1 MIKVGIS
8 AIESPLFK
16 VYPNPTTGIV
26 YLEISGGMNR
36 EGEVVVTNLAGAE
49 VFRKEINGDPKVQID
64 LSNQVNGIYLL
75 KVIAGNQQTIS
86 KLIVRKE

>member
-1 MIKVGIS
+1 VIKVGIS

-36 EGEVVVTNLAGAE
+36 DGEVVVTNLAGAE
-49 VFRKEINGDPKVQID
+49 VFRKEIKDENELQID
-64 LSNQVNGIYLL
+64 LSNLVNGIYLL
-75 KVIAGNQQTIS
+75 KVSVDNQHTIS
-86 KLIVRKE
+86 KILVRKE

>member
-36 EGEVVVTNLAGAE
+36 EGEVVVTNLAVAE
-49 VFRKEINGDPKVQID
+49 VFRKKIKDENEFQID
-64 LSNQVNGIYLL
+64 LSKQVNEIYIL
-75 KVIAGNQQTIS
+75 KVVVGNQQTIS
-86 KLIVRKE
+86 KIVIKKE